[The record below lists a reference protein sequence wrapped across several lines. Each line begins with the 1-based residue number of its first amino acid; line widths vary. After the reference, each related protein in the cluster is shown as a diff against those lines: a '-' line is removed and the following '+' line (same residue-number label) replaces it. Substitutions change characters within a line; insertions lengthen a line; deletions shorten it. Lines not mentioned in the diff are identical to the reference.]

1 MYLLAGIIAGL
12 SAGLPLVQES
22 TGLARKCGA
31 IDLGLALA
39 AFSVESPHTIH
50 PGIDRD
56 SFLAFAMKKGIP
68 IAVGESK
75 NAAEACVNR
84 TPGNL
89 IQQMLRALAATRPS
103 HK

>member
-1 MYLLAGIIAGL
+1 MEVVSTAGAGDALLAGIIAGL
-12 SAGLPLVQES
+12 SAGLPLVKDS

-50 PGIDRD
+50 PGVEPREL
-56 SFLAFAMKKGIP
+56 FGLCVKKGIP

-75 NAAEACVNR
+75 MPR
-84 TPGNL
+84 GMR
-89 IQQMLRALAATRPS
+89 QSHTR
-103 HK
+103 